1 MLIYVSN
8 NLNMDMMQNIEYH
21 IEKLGGVATAAQLK
35 EAGYSPGAIDGAF
48 KQGKIDKLTRGVYCA
63 LDVLDDDFAAVTKR
77 WPKCILSHGTSLYL
91 LGLSDRVPG
100 NLSVSV
106 PYGYNPHGL
115 RADYPD
121 LRIHRESPELYGLG
135 KTLVADPMG
144 IEVVVY
150 DAERSIADLIR
161 ERTKGNANPQ
171 LIRDAITGYFKWPER
186 DLSKLARMCE
196 KVGVRDELQTY
207 LEVLA

>member
-196 KVGVRDELQTY
+196 KVGVRAELQTY